1 MTFERNKTASQLGL
15 KVGDKVKVVTSDSFF
30 KTGEVIQL
38 QDDDGSPCPFFWK
51 QDGSDYWAKNLS
63 ECEAL
68 DPAEQVA
75 NAVSPEPTKTPAI
88 RVASVIYTDGV
99 VIENDGN
106 ITIGGVTKP
115 REEWQAQEAEIR
127 RALRR
132 KPFEMLNRAPK
143 RHKIDPAVTAA
154 IEALVPD
161 APETEQPESGDPVT
175 LVTAEQA
182 AKNLSAIGKQAS
194 AAGGGDE

>member
-1 MTFERNKTASQLGL
+1 MTFESNKTASQLGL
-15 KVGDKVKVVTSDSFF
+15 KVGDKVRVVESGGDF
-30 KTGEVIQL
+30 EVGSIIEL
-38 QDDDGSPCPFFWK
+38 KEDDGTRCPFFWAP
-51 QDGSDYWAKNLS
+51 DRSDYNAIFLDW
-63 ECEAL
+63 CEPL
-68 DPAEQVA
+68 DIAEPMPTDTA
-75 NAVSPEPTKTPAI
+75 TTEPTKKPAI

-106 ITIGGVTKP
+106 ITIGGVTRS

-143 RHKIDPAVTAA
+143 RHKIDPAVTA
-154 IEALVPD
+154 V
-161 APETEQPESGDPVT
+161 APETSQPESGDPVT

-182 AKNLSAIGKQAS
+182 AKNLSAIGKQVGTE
-194 AAGGGDE
+194 GGGDE

>member
-1 MTFERNKTASQLGL
+1 MTFESNKSASDLGL
-15 KVGDKVKVVTSDSFF
+15 KVGDKVRVATTSSIYF
-30 KTGEVIQL
+30 KQGDIIEL
-38 QDDDGSPCPFFWK
+38 KSDDRFVRPFFWLPDK
-51 QDGSDYWAKNLS
+51 SDYYPILLS
-63 ECEAL
+63 DLEPLE
-68 DPAEQVA
+68 PAEVTTDDTTT
-75 NAVSPEPTKTPAI
+75 VEPTKTPAI

-99 VIENDGN
+99 VIENDDN
-106 ITIGGVTKP
+106 ITINGIRKS
-115 REEWQAQEAEIR
+115 RDKWQVQEAEIR

-143 RHKIDPAVTAA
+143 RPKIAPAVTA
-154 IEALVPD
+154 V
-161 APETEQPESGDPVT
+161 APETSQPESGDPVT